1 MIFEQICVQNC
12 LLRCD
17 FGLAIQE
24 KTDAKKDTE
33 MHPRNI
39 AGSGGRAIKN
49 SSKKTPKSFN
59 KGFNDA
65 PPNHRRSGG
74 ESENLGSKSPL
85 IDLDF

>member
-1 MIFEQICVQNC
+1 MRFEDGDI
-12 LLRCD
+12 R
-17 FGLAIQE
+17 

-39 AGSGGRAIKN
+39 AGSGGRAIKT
-49 SSKKTPKSFN
+49 SSEKPLKSFN
-59 KGFNDA
+59 QRFNDA

-74 ESENLGSKSPL
+74 ESENLGSKSAL